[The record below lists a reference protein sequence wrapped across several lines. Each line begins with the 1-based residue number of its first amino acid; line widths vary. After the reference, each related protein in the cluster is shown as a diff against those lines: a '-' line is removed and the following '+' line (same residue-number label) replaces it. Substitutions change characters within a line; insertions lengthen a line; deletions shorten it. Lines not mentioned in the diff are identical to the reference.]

1 MSAIKNLAKQ
11 TVVYGLSTI
20 LGRFFNY
27 LLVPLYTRVFTDV
40 EYGISSEFY
49 AYMAFFNILLTH
61 GMETAFF
68 RFAQQDNSKQIF
80 ANAMVS
86 IMGIA
91 GAFMLTI
98 LLFGNNIAQFIGYGF
113 NPEFVFYCAGIL
125 FLDSLTAIPFALLRF
140 QNKAL
145 RFAIIKNI
153 NIFSLIAFNLYLLVL
168 GPFWYKEFG
177 SLIPFYQQ
185 GMGIESVFMANLLAS
200 FLTLVLLGKEIV
212 SVGFSFNY
220 KQWSQMIVYAVP
232 MIWVGL
238 AGMVNET
245 LDRIL
250 IRLLSSN
257 PEEGKALNG
266 IYSANYKFSIII
278 TLFIQAFKFAAE
290 PFFFAHAKTTEKR
303 DLYATVM
310 NYFIWICLFVFLM
323 VMFFL
328 HYFKI
333 FIGTRFHEGLN
344 VVPILLFANIFL
356 GIYYNVSIWY
366 KLSDNTKKGA
376 QISLIGALVTIVL
389 NVIFIPKFGYLAC
402 AWTTFICYFIMMVL
416 GYLWGQKYYPIP
428 YNLSR
433 ALLYVSTALILFALV
448 QVSVFWAEPNSFLGN
463 IIRVFALLIFVI
475 IAFWKERKVGIKL
488 FQL

>member
-1 MSAIKNLAKQ
+1 
-11 TVVYGLSTI
+11 
-20 LGRFFNY
+20 
-27 LLVPLYTRVFTDV
+27 
-40 EYGISSEFY
+40 
-49 AYMAFFNILLTH
+49 
-61 GMETAFF
+61 
-68 RFAQQDNSKQIF
+68 
-80 ANAMVS
+80 
-86 IMGIA
+86 
-91 GAFMLTI
+91 
-98 LLFGNNIAQFIGYGF
+98 
-113 NPEFVFYCAGIL
+113 L

-153 NIFSLIAFNLYLLVL
+153 NIFSHIAFNLYLLVL

-310 NYFIWICLFVFLM
+310 NYFIWICRRLRNTEI
-323 VMFFL
+323 
-328 HYFKI
+328 FKDKVCWAHLI
-333 FIGTRFHEGLN
+333 IKRSNSTARC
-344 VVPILLFANIFL
+344 NI
-356 GIYYNVSIWY
+356 IIWY
-366 KLSDNTKKGA
+366 
-376 QISLIGALVTIVL
+376 ILIKI
-389 NVIFIPKFGYLAC
+389 N
-402 AWTTFICYFIMMVL
+402 
-416 GYLWGQKYYPIP
+416 
-428 YNLSR
+428 
-433 ALLYVSTALILFALV
+433 
-448 QVSVFWAEPNSFLGN
+448 
-463 IIRVFALLIFVI
+463 
-475 IAFWKERKVGIKL
+475 
-488 FQL
+488 